1 MKIDTSKIEGYA
13 EMTTEQKLA
22 ALEGFEYDDHAAE
35 LEKQKAAV
43 SKANA
48 DAAEWKRKHNAL
60 LTDEQRKQQEQADKL
75 ESMEKELAGLRKEKT
90 VSEYKAKLV
99 AQGYD
104 EALANETAAAMES
117 GDMTTVFANNQKFL
131 TDYAKRV
138 VAEKLKGTPRGADG
152 QGRRADRADFRRRRR
167 NRRCRHGLLQEN
179 HRGPGQRRLC
189 CRCVL
194 HPPPGRGGSIQ

>member
-13 EMTTEQKLA
+13 EMTPEQKLA
-22 ALEGFEYDDHAAE
+22 ALEGFEYEDHAAE

-43 SKANA
+43 SKANS

-117 GDMTTVFANNQKFL
+117 GDMTTVFTNNQKFL

-152 QGRRADRADFRRRRR
+152 GTGGVGMDYSKKITEAQGSGDYAAAAYYTR
-167 NRRCRHGLLQEN
+167 LQAEAEASN
-179 HRGPGQRRLC
+179 NK
-189 CRCVL
+189 
-194 HPPPGRGGSIQ
+194 